1 MYSPSS
7 ISSLSTVSSTA
18 IPLSTLLLAHLKLWR
33 CRHSTPRVNRQDY
46 FWKMTWL
53 LPLIWAVKSFCF
65 KVEALLSSIIKSVF
79 IAWGIVWGII
89 IFWVELAE
97 KLDLINSKKEV
108 AKSKVDLQLGLKF
121 SKLIWSSCFLS
132 PFFMVPGPQIH
143 FTQYAEIKE
152 AAY

>member
-7 ISSLSTVSSTA
+7 NSSLSTVSSTA

-33 CRHSTPRVNRQDY
+33 CRHSTPRVNHLY
-46 FWKMTWL
+46 CFWKITCL
-53 LPLIWAVKSFCF
+53 LPLIWAVKFFCF
-65 KVEALLSSIIKSVF
+65 KAEALQSSIIKSVF
-79 IAWGIVWGII
+79 IGWGTVWGIT

-108 AKSKVDLQLGLKF
+108 VESRVNLQLDLKF

-132 PFFMVPGPQIH
+132 PFFIVSGPQIH
-143 FTQYAEIKE
+143 FIQFAEIKE